1 MDKRSRSLS
10 LVRSALIIALV
21 LVALGWSYRVTR
33 IDFPRL
39 VRDLPKAKEIAAAF
53 LTPDLVT
60 RRYETT
66 TIEVAFPI
74 PCGSAPEQGI
84 PASGPRL
91 VPSVPCAAAREKFT
105 LEGFDLAPNSEIAV
119 RWQFPDERHLTV
131 ARTETDAE
139 GHFSTKLEARPIAS
153 TVDGVPGR
161 LQVDTSTPVGWPIPS
176 QASRDVLQ
184 AIIETIF
191 MALLATTIAVIIAA
205 PLSFLAARNTVPRTW
220 FGRTVYYT
228 TRSIFNLTR
237 SYDPLVMATIFGF
250 WLGFGPLPGVLALT
264 VVTIASIGK
273 MFSEAV
279 ESIDLG
285 PMEALTATGSNP
297 LQVVVFAVI
306 PQIIPDFVS
315 YIIYHWDIN
324 VRISTIIG
332 FVGGGGIGLYLNES
346 INGFHYHQAG
356 TAILAIVIVVWTM
369 DFLSAEVRKRMA

>member
-1 MDKRSRSLS
+1 MDRRRSLG
-10 LVRSALIIALV
+10 LVRSALIIALI
-21 LVALGWSYRVTR
+21 LAALGWSYRVTR

-39 VRDLPKAKEIAAAF
+39 VRDLPKAKEIASAF

-66 TIEVAFPI
+66 TVEVAFPI
-74 PCGSAPEQGI
+74 PCGSGPEGEI
-84 PASGPRL
+84 PSSGPRL
-91 VPSVPCAAAREKFT
+91 VPSVPCAAAKEKFT
-105 LEGFDLAPNSEIAV
+105 LEGFDLAPNSEISV
-119 RWQFPDERHLTV
+119 RWEFPDERHLTV
-131 ARTETDAE
+131 AHTQTDAV
-139 GHFSTKLEARPIAS
+139 GHFITQLEARPIAS

-176 QASRDVLQ
+176 QASKDVLQ

-205 PLSFLAARNTVPRTW
+205 PLSFLAARNTVPRGP
-220 FGRTVYYT
+220 FGRTIYYT

-264 VVTIASIGK
+264 VVTIASMGK

-285 PMEALTATGSNP
+285 PMEALTATGSNR

-356 TAILAIVIVVWTM
+356 TAILAIVIVVWSM